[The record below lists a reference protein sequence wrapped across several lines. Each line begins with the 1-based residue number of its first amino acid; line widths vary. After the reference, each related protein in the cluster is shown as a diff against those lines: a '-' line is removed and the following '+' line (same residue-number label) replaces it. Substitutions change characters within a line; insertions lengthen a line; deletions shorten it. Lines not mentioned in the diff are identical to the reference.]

1 MNILKS
7 ENDKQDLQETNMKNG
22 LEAQE
27 VQKRLEKYGY
37 NEIPEKKVSFLVRL
51 GKRFW
56 GIVPWMLEA
65 TAVITFLL
73 GKYPQT
79 LVIVFLLL
87 FNATMSLW
95 REKRARTAMAA
106 LKQKLRIQ
114 SRVKRD
120 GKWLIIPARELV
132 PGDLVRVRAGDLL
145 PADIKIIEGSLGVDQ
160 SVLTGESIIAEKS
173 AGEIAYSG
181 STVKRGEATGIVD
194 ATGTKTYF
202 GKTVSILELAKPK
215 LHMEEVTVKVAHRLL
230 IIVLVS
236 LLVVFSY
243 ALLTG
248 FPLTVLLPLAGVL
261 LVASVPVAMPT
272 MFTINMALGSSALAK
287 QGVLVIRL
295 GAIEDA
301 ANMDM
306 LCVDKTGTITMNKLF
321 VEEEIP
327 TNGFSKNDVLLY
339 GALASHEANH
349 DPIDIAFLTAVNEVH
364 VSLDNFSQAKFVPFD
379 PKTRMTEAIIHNAGE
394 KFFVGKGSFDAI
406 SSFYNMSDKE
416 TKDMCKHAEA
426 LSAKGLRVIAV
437 AKGDDRSK
445 LQLVGLAG
453 LADRIREDS
462 HGALDRIHELGISLK
477 MLTGDA
483 LPIARSIAHQ
493 IGLGDKVTRMS
504 KVEKMQS
511 EREILDYTVEES
523 TTIAEVYPEEKFTI
537 VKALQ
542 DRGYVVGMT
551 GDGVNDAP
559 ALSQAE
565 VGIAVKNA
573 TDIAKDSASAVL
585 TVEGFGGIT
594 SMVKTART
602 IYQRIYSWALM
613 MVARKLHIVGYIVVM
628 LFLTHSFM
636 LSITS
641 TVLLLFMGDFVSMA
655 ISTDNVQSSLKP
667 DSFNVSRL
675 FGVSGVLGILMTIES
690 VVLTMICWSHFGL
703 AGNVDKIYTFGFAYL
718 NLAGIF
724 TLMTVRERNKF
735 WNSRPSNFLIIVATA
750 EILFVIAISLLGFLE
765 LAPLGYIPVLAIL
778 GYTLLVTFLIND
790 TIKVYLIHKFKDNS
804 QRCSIPV
811 GIEAEEALQKQT
823 NLPDI

>member
-1 MNILKS
+1 MKNPNK
-7 ENDKQDLQETNMKNG
+7 KQDLRETNLENG
-22 LEAQE
+22 LNTQE
-27 VQKRLEKYGY
+27 VQKRLAKYGY
-37 NEIPEKKVSFLVRL
+37 NEISEEKVSFLVRL

-87 FNATMSLW
+87 FNTTMSLW
-95 REKRARTAMAA
+95 KEKRARAAMAA
-106 LKQKLRIQ
+106 LKQRLRIQ

-120 GKWLIIPARELV
+120 GKWSIIPARELV
-132 PGDLVRVRAGDLL
+132 PGDLIRIRAGDLL
-145 PADIKIIEGSLGVDQ
+145 PADIKIIKDFLGVDQ
-160 SVLTGESIIAEKS
+160 SALTGESIIVEKS

-181 STVKRGEATGIVD
+181 SMVKRGEAIGIVD

-202 GKTVSILELAKPK
+202 GKTVSLLELAKPK
-215 LHMEEVTVKVAHRLL
+215 LHMEEITAKVARRLL
-230 IIVLVS
+230 IIVLAS
-236 LLVVFSY
+236 LIVVFVY

-248 FPLTVLLPLAGVL
+248 FPFAVLLPLAGIL

-272 MFTINMALGSSALAK
+272 MFTVNMALGSSALAK
-287 QGVLVIRL
+287 QGVLVTRL
-295 GAIEDA
+295 SASDDA
-301 ANMDM
+301 ATMDM

-321 VEEEIP
+321 VEEEVP
-327 TNGFSKNDVLLY
+327 TNGFSKSDVLFY
-339 GALASHEANH
+339 GTLASHEANH
-349 DPIDIAFLTAVNEVH
+349 DPIDIAFLSAADEAH
-364 VSLDNFSQAKFVPFD
+364 ISLDGYSQTKFVPFD
-379 PKTRMTEAIIHNAGE
+379 PKTRMTEATIHKSGE
-394 KFFVGKGSFDAI
+394 TFFVGKGSFDTI
-406 SSFYNMSDKE
+406 CSYCNLSNKE
-416 TKDMCKHAEA
+416 TKDMYKHVET
-426 LSAKGLRVIAV
+426 LSAKGLKVIAV
-437 AKGDDRSK
+437 AKGDNRSR
-445 LQLVGLAG
+445 LQFVGLAG
-453 LADRIREDS
+453 MADKVREDS
-462 HGALDRIHELGISLK
+462 RGALDRIRQLGISIK

-483 LPIARSIAHQ
+483 LPIARNIAKQ
-493 IGLGDKVTRMS
+493 IGLGGKIIRMS
-504 KVEKMQS
+504 KVEKMQN
-511 EREILDYTVEES
+511 ERELLDYTVEES
-523 TTIAEVYPEEKFTI
+523 DGIAEVYPEEKFTI

-551 GDGVNDAP
+551 GDGINDAP
-559 ALSQAE
+559 ALKQAE

-585 TVEGFGGIT
+585 TVEGLEGII
-594 SMVKTART
+594 SMVKTSRT

-636 LSITS
+636 LSITG
-641 TVLLLFMGDFVSMA
+641 TVLMLFLGDFVSMA

-675 FGVSGVLGILMTIES
+675 FGVSGSLGILMIIES
-690 VVLTMICWSHFGL
+690 AFLTMAGWSYFGL
-703 AGNVDKIYTFGFAYL
+703 SGNVDKIYTFGFAYL
-718 NLAGIF
+718 NLGGVF
-724 TLMTVRERNKF
+724 TLMIVRERNYF
-735 WNSRPSNFLIIVATA
+735 WNSRPSNFLIITVTA

-790 TIKVYLIHKFKDNS
+790 TVKVYLIHKFKDSS
-804 QRCSIPV
+804 QRYSIPT
-811 GIEAEEALQKQT
+811 GIAEAKEALRKQT

>member
-1 MNILKS
+1 M
-7 ENDKQDLQETNMKNG
+7 EREFRETDVENG

-27 VQKRLEKYGY
+27 AQKRLAKYGY
-37 NEIPEKKVSFLVRL
+37 NEIPEKKVSFLRRL

-65 TAVITFLL
+65 TAVITLIL

-87 FNATMSLW
+87 FNAAMSLW
-95 REKRARTAMAA
+95 REKRARSAMAS
-106 LKQKLRIQ
+106 LKQRLRIQ

-120 GKWLIIPARELV
+120 GKWSIIPARELV

-145 PADIKIIEGSLGVDQ
+145 PADAKIIDGSFGVDQ
-160 SVLTGESIIAEKS
+160 SALTGESIIVEKS

-181 STVKRGEATGIVD
+181 SAVKRGEVTGIVV

-202 GKTVSILELAKPK
+202 GKTVSLLELAKPK

-230 IIVLVS
+230 IIVLAS
-236 LLVVFSY
+236 LLAVFVY

-248 FPLTVLLPLAGVL
+248 FPLAVLLPLAGVL

-272 MFTINMALGSSALAK
+272 MFTVNMALGSLALAK
-287 QGVLVIRL
+287 QGVLVTRL

-301 ANMDM
+301 ATMDV

-321 VEEEIP
+321 VEDEVP
-327 TNGFSKNDVLLY
+327 TNGFSKSDVLLH
-339 GALASHEANH
+339 GAFASQEANH
-349 DPIDIAFLTAVNEVH
+349 DPIDIAFLSAAAEAH
-364 VSLDNFSQAKFVPFD
+364 ISLDGYLQTEFVPFD
-379 PKTRMTEAIIHNAGE
+379 PKTRMTEATIQKSGKA
-394 KFFVGKGSFDAI
+394 FFAGKGSLDVICSCCNLA
-406 SSFYNMSDKE
+406 DKE
-416 TKDMCKHAEA
+416 AKDLHKHAEA
-426 LSAKGLRVIAV
+426 LSARGLRVIAV
-437 AKGDDRSK
+437 AKGDDRST
-445 LQLVGLAG
+445 LRFVGLAG
-453 LADRIREDS
+453 VADRVREDSRGTLDRIRD
-462 HGALDRIHELGISLK
+462 LGISVK

-483 LPIARSIAHQ
+483 FPIARNIAQ
-493 IGLGDKVTRMS
+493 QVGLGDKITRMS
-504 KVEKMQS
+504 KIEKMQRQ
-511 EREILDYTVEES
+511 REILDSAVEDS
-523 TTIAEVYPEEKFTI
+523 DGIAEIYPEDKFTI

-542 DRGYVVGMT
+542 DRGHVVGMT

-559 ALSQAE
+559 ALGQAE

-585 TVEGFGGIT
+585 TAEGLGGII

-641 TVLLLFMGDFVSMA
+641 TVLLLFLGDFVSMA
-655 ISTDNVQSSLKP
+655 ISTDNVQFSLKP
-667 DSFNVSRL
+667 DSFNISRL
-675 FGVSGVLGILMTIES
+675 FGVSGSLGILMTIES
-690 VVLTMICWSHFGL
+690 AILTVAAMSYFGL
-703 AGNVDKIYTFGFAYL
+703 TGNVDKIYTFGFAYL
-718 NLAGIF
+718 NLAGVF
-724 TLMTVRERNKF
+724 TLMIVRERNHF
-735 WNSRPSNFLIIVATA
+735 WKSRPSNFLSITA
-750 EILFVIAISLLGFLE
+750 MTEILFVIAISFLGFLE
-765 LAPLGYIPVLAIL
+765 LAPLGYIPVLAIF

-790 TIKVYLIHKFKDNS
+790 TVKVYLIRKFKGS
-804 QRCSIPV
+804 SERYSIPAD
-811 GIEAEEALQKQT
+811 AEKEILARET
-823 NLPDI
+823 RTG

>member
-1 MNILKS
+1 VNILKS

-27 VQKRLEKYGY
+27 VQKRLKKYGY

-95 REKRARTAMAA
+95 REERARTAMAV

-120 GKWLIIPARELV
+120 GKWSIIPARELV

-181 STVKRGEATGIVD
+181 STVKHGEATGIVD

-287 QGVLVIRL
+287 QGVLVTRL

-349 DPIDIAFLTAVNEVH
+349 DPIDIAFLTAVNEAH

-493 IGLGDKVTRMS
+493 IGLGDKITRMS

-585 TVEGFGGIT
+585 TVEGLEGIT

-690 VVLTMICWSHFGL
+690 VVLTMICWSYFGL

-724 TLMTVRERNKF
+724 TLMTVRERNEF
-735 WNSRPSNFLIIVATA
+735 WNSRPSNFLIIVATV

-765 LAPLGYIPVLAIL
+765 LAPLGYIPVLVIL

-811 GIEAEEALQKQT
+811 GIEAKEALQK
-823 NLPDI
+823 